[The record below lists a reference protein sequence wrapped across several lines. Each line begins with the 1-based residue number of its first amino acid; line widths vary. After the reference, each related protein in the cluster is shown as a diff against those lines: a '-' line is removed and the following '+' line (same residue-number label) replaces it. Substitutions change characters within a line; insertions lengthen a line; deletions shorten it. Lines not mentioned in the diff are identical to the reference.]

1 MIDLKK
7 KERDMSLYS
16 YDYVFEKVDKFY
28 SRLPFFL
35 PKLEGDWK
43 VALVEPKFND
53 LSDILDSSLIPDYL
67 YLTIIVDEKILEQ
80 VYLTHPKLVNAEK
93 TNWEKYKDLLAEST
107 FSMDDKVMRELYYR
121 AGPREKD
128 LREALNLLSVYPV
141 VTMTILNKHFI
152 KVNRVFARNV
162 VQKFLLGWHKQ
173 AWKML
178 TVLEQEVGSRIAFY
192 AMRKYIRTVYEE
204 KTKYL
209 KNEETKE
216 WIVTKVDGYTIIRMY
231 TLFEQA
237 ANPEQLYPILSV
249 FTEGRITC

>member
-28 SRLPFFL
+28 SRMPFFL

-53 LSDILDSSLIPDYL
+53 LSDIMDSSCIPDYL

-80 VYLTHPKLVNAEK
+80 VYLTHPELVKAEK
-93 TNWEKYKDLLAEST
+93 TNWEKYKDLLTTAP

-128 LREALNLLSVYPV
+128 LREALNTLSVYPV
-141 VTMTILNKHFI
+141 VTMPVLNKHFI
-152 KVNRVFARNV
+152 KVNRVFASNV

-178 TVLEQEVGSRIAFY
+178 AVLEQEVGSRIAFY

-209 KNEETKE
+209 RNEETKE

-237 ANPEQLYPILSV
+237 ASPEQLYPILSV